1 LRFKETIC
9 NLRAMGLAPLLD
21 LGSPMCASI
30 QLGLH
35 KFGALDFISNTNLVR
50 VCTQTGSGFPE
61 AFVNLAGFVNESR
74 ANALN
79 VV

>member
-1 LRFKETIC
+1 
-9 NLRAMGLAPLLD
+9 
-21 LGSPMCASI
+21 MCASI

-35 KFGALDFISNTNLVR
+35 KFGALDFMSNTNLVR